1 MSTTTPPEVICVGS
15 VLWDIIGRSPDV
27 MRSGADVPGR
37 IVRLPGGVAMNVA
50 MTLRRLGLSPTLLT
64 AIGKDAAGDE
74 LVEICARL
82 RVGTEYVYRASG
94 MPTDRYLAIEDAN
107 GLIAAIADAHSL
119 EAAGD
124 KILLPLTDG
133 RLGSAA
139 KPWSGL
145 MVLDGNLT
153 EALLAEIAQA
163 PFAAAAD
170 LRIVPASPGKVARL
184 RPLLAHPRATLY
196 VNLEEACLLGHH
208 RFEDSASAA
217 RGLLAAGARRVLV
230 TDGARDCSDGK
241 AGEEVLTDR
250 PPAVEVNRVTG
261 AGDTFMA
268 AHIIAEKNGLA
279 RLEALVAA
287 HKAASDYVS
296 QEIGT

>member
-1 MSTTTPPEVICVGS
+1 MSPLSHLARTRATGRVPLAFVPPVHLTAMSSPTPPDVVCVGS

-50 MTLRRLGLSPTLLT
+50 MTLRRLGLAPTLLS
-64 AIGKDAAGDE
+64 AIGRDAAGDE
-74 LVEICARL
+74 LIEICARL
-82 RVGTEYVYRASG
+82 RIGTEHIYRASG
-94 MPTDRYLAIEDAN
+94 MPTDRYLAVEDAN

-133 RLGSAA
+133 RLGTVA

-153 EALLAEIAQA
+153 ESLLADIAAA
-163 PFAAAAD
+163 PFAAVAD
-170 LRIVPASPGKVARL
+170 LRVVPASPGKVARL
-184 RPLLAHPRATLY
+184 RPLLAHPRATFY

-208 RFEDSASAA
+208 HFEDSASA
-217 RGLLAAGARRVLV
+217 
-230 TDGARDCSDGK
+230 
-241 AGEEVLTDR
+241 
-250 PPAVEVNRVTG
+250 
-261 AGDTFMA
+261 
-268 AHIIAEKNGLA
+268 
-279 RLEALVAA
+279 
-287 HKAASDYVS
+287 
-296 QEIGT
+296 